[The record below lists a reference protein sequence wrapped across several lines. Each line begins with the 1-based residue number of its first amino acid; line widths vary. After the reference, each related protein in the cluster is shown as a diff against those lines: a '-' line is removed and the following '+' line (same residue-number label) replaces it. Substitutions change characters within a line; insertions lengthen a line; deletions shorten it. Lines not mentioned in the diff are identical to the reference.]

1 VYYCL
6 SGDCWTGDETR
17 TKQGTSHSR
26 TAGWIW
32 ALPIPCEPCV
42 VSWLGT
48 HARAQMSTARVPS
61 VFTPSLR
68 LCVWRRRWARWVSP
82 SPCMHCMPFT
92 LLRGA
97 GRPGAAAL
105 ARSTVPPGTRTAALL
120 RAYVHVR
127 TSGKH
132 MYSHSGLDGRSANRG
147 ATPSCRA
154 RSGWAVCLRSRPG
167 RSPFRAG
174 WPAGTTG

>member
-1 VYYCL
+1 MKREQ
-6 SGDCWTGDETR
+6 SKAHHIHGRPDG
-17 TKQGTSHSR
+17 
-26 TAGWIW
+26 W

-167 RSPFRAG
+167 RAPFRAG
-174 WPAGTTG
+174 WPAAAGTTG